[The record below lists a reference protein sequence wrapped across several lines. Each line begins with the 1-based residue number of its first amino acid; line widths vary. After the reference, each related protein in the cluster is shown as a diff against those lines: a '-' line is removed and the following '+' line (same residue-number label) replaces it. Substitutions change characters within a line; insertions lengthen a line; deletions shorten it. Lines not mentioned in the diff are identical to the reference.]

1 MADTQELEKNTKYLL
16 LFAVL
21 LILVGIFFVV
31 RGFLRPWLNRVADP
45 YQSPKIEISEDSLRS
60 TDLTNLIQFYHI
72 AYPEEEIGRR
82 DLFEKPELSD
92 E

>member
-16 LFAVL
+16 LFAILL
-21 LILVGIFFVV
+21 LIVGSFFVV
-31 RGFLRPWLNRVADP
+31 KGFLRPWLSRVVIP

-60 TDLTNLIQFYHI
+60 PELTNLIQFYHI
-72 AYPEEEIGRR
+72 AYPDGEIGRR
-82 DLFEKPELSD
+82 DLFEKSELSD